1 MLVPWSTTSD
11 GLSTVHRR
19 AYSGTMPVQGSG
31 WLHPLTVDLTERRA
45 GDAWEFV
52 AGETVVGRLVWAE
65 RSDADR
71 AQVGWWLE
79 APDGG
84 EEILIFRAAQAG
96 EQARQESE
104 SASVFFARTIVAD
117 RVAGLLG
124 GQRPGSSRG

>member
-1 MLVPWSTTSD
+1 
-11 GLSTVHRR
+11 
-19 AYSGTMPVQGSG
+19 
-31 WLHPLTVDLTERRA
+31 LTVGLTERRA

-65 RSDADR
+65 RSGADR
-71 AQVGWWLE
+71 APAGWWLE

-124 GQRPGSSRG
+124 GQRPSSSRG